1 VNKLTIRINI
11 NHRGEENVSDP
22 QRIALKSITK
32 EKTRKCGADN
42 RDINVF
48 DGLSIFISC
57 MGLYALVAFSARQR
71 TKELRIRKVLS
82 ANLFQLV
89 SLFSASFIRLILFAL
104 VIAIPISCYLMQK
117 WLGNFEYQ
125 AGISWWIIAL
135 TVLQACKNAGAKLCL
150 RARRYHACR
159 LQAKPSTPS
168 LAPNVRY
175 NKC

>member
-1 VNKLTIRINI
+1 MNKLTIRINI
-11 NHRGEENVSDP
+11 NHRGEENVSDA

-32 EKTRKCGADN
+32 EKPRKCGADN

-48 DGLSIFISC
+48 DELSIFIYC

-71 TKELRIRKVLS
+71 TKELGIRKVLG

-117 WLGNFEYQ
+117 WLGNFEYK

-135 TVLQACKNAGAKLCL
+135 TVIGTIFIATITISLQACKNAGAKLCL
-150 RARRYHACR
+150 RAR
-159 LQAKPSTPS
+159 
-168 LAPNVRY
+168 
-175 NKC
+175 